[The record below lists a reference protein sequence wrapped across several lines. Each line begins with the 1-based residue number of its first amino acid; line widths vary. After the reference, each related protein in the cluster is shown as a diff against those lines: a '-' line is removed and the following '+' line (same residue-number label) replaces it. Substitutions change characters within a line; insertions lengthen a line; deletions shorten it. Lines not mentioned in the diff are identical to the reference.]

1 MDKLYTIKD
10 IERLLDRSRTVA
22 LRYAQEK
29 GWKIQKIKVGKTYKN
44 FYLKDEVDKDLGLVL
59 KEKKVATRT
68 RAKREAK
75 NIDEL
80 PLWNQRVANS
90 RYIICLGLQE

>member
-59 KEKKVATRT
+59 K
-68 RAKREAK
+68 
-75 NIDEL
+75 
-80 PLWNQRVANS
+80 
-90 RYIICLGLQE
+90 

>member
-59 KEKKVATRT
+59 KEKKSCN
-68 RAKREAK
+68 K
-75 NIDEL
+75 NK
-80 PLWNQRVANS
+80 S
-90 RYIICLGLQE
+90 KKGS

>member
-44 FYLKDEVDKDLGLVL
+44 F
-59 KEKKVATRT
+59 
-68 RAKREAK
+68 
-75 NIDEL
+75 
-80 PLWNQRVANS
+80 
-90 RYIICLGLQE
+90 